1 MGTMHREVDS
11 IPGVLRTIDQL
22 RQVPGPIFLAIGVF
36 DGVHLGH
43 QAVIRRALEAARR
56 DSGTAVVVTFD
67 PHPVRVL
74 RPEQAPRLLTSTAHK
89 LQLIRELGVLH
100 QLVIHFDQ
108 SFAATPPED
117 FIRQLASAAQPLR
130 EICVGFEWS
139 FGKGRAGNLAL
150 LERLGTQLGFAE
162 VGVPAVQIDGEIV
175 SSTLIRGVVE
185 SGDLARAARLL
196 GREFTILGTV
206 VEGDHLGRQLGFPT
220 ANLSAHNEQYPPNGV
235 YAVQTKRDG
244 RMLPGVAN
252 IGVRP
257 TVKNASGERL
267 LEVHLFDFDE
277 DIYGEDLEVTFRKF
291 LRPEQKFPS
300 LDALRGQI
308 SRDALEARAQLGL
321 AR

>member
-1 MGTMHREVDS
+1 MRGGIDS
-11 IPGVLRTIDQL
+11 LPGVLRNIDGL
-22 RQVPGPIFLAIGVF
+22 ALVPGPLFLAIGVF

-56 DSGTAVVVTFD
+56 DRGAAVVVTFD

-89 LQLIRELGVLH
+89 LQLIRDLGVEH

-108 SFAATPPED
+108 AFAATPPED
-117 FIRQLASAAQPLR
+117 FIRALASAARPLR

-150 LERLGTQLGFAE
+150 LERLGAQLDFAE
-162 VGVPAVQIDGEIV
+162 VGVPAVEIEGEIV
-175 SSTLIRGVVE
+175 SSTLIRRAVE
-185 SGDLARAARLL
+185 AGDLARAARLL

-206 VEGDHLGRQLGFPT
+206 VEGDHIGRTLGFPT

-235 YAVQTKRDG
+235 YAVQARRG
-244 RMLPGVAN
+244 ARMLPGVAN

-257 TVKNASGERL
+257 TVRHAGGERL

-277 DIYGEDLEVTFRKF
+277 EIYGEDLEITFRKF
-291 LRPEQKFPS
+291 LRPEQKF
-300 LDALRGQI
+300 ANQEELRSQI
-308 SRDALEARAQLGL
+308 RRDAEQARACVR
-321 AR
+321 AE